1 MLIDFK
7 TVEQARSID
16 VINFFEQHN
25 SFTFNHQGGTYRCR
39 QHPSL
44 AVKNDRLSWYW
55 HSKNIGGFGVL
66 DYLIKIENLHFREAV
81 QKISGTNINIAP
93 KIKNDQGVKSLFLPE
108 KADTAYRRLYA
119 YLCITRGIDNN
130 IITTLIQEKKIYEDK
145 RGDIVFIGYDENNT
159 AKFACLR
166 GTYTGIKFRMD
177 CAGSDKRYSFNM
189 AYSASEKLYIF
200 EAPIDALAH
209 AALENIIAGNKDAW
223 LNDNR
228 ISLGGTSCIALDKY
242 LELNPA
248 AKELVLC
255 LDNDSAGREAAVNM
269 ARKYSDKNYYTRIEL
284 SKYKDYSD
292 DLINHKNLNK

>member
-1 MLIDFK
+1 
-7 TVEQARSID
+7 
-16 VINFFEQHN
+16 
-25 SFTFNHQGGTYRCR
+25 
-39 QHPSL
+39 
-44 AVKNDRLSWYW
+44 
-55 HSKNIGGFGVL
+55 
-66 DYLIKIENLHFREAV
+66 
-81 QKISGTNINIAP
+81 
-93 KIKNDQGVKSLFLPE
+93 
-108 KADTAYRRLYA
+108 
-119 YLCITRGIDNN
+119 
-130 IITTLIQEKKIYEDK
+130 
-145 RGDIVFIGYDENNT
+145 
-159 AKFACLR
+159 
-166 GTYTGIKFRMD
+166 
-177 CAGSDKRYSFNM
+177 M